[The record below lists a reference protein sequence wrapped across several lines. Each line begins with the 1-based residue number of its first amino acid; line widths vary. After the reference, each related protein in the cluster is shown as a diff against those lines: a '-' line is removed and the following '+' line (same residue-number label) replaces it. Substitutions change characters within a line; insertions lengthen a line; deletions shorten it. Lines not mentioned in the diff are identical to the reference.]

1 MELLDPRR
9 LDRIRAWFSETLSRI
24 QGGDSKPKLAPETL
38 RWLRGIALLMGSC
51 IFAWASMVSTREMTI
66 IEYRS
71 SHRPDASFW
80 RAILRFFGYR
90 PIESGEE
97 RERILRSSE
106 AFRGE
111 TLEVR
116 MSPGLQTLVFPHGA
130 LGEHFEVWHRDFPCP
145 APKEWSRIPISLSG
159 LESMRIL
166 LEANPIPTSPKT
178 RPRTK
183 FVDPKE
189 IRY

>member
-38 RWLRGIALLMGSC
+38 RWLRG
-51 IFAWASMVSTREMTI
+51 
-66 IEYRS
+66 
-71 SHRPDASFW
+71 
-80 RAILRFFGYR
+80 
-90 PIESGEE
+90 E

-130 LGEHFEVWHRDFPCP
+130 LGEHFEVWHRDSPCP